1 MNIYVYLFVK
11 NRTFFFYLKSLYYIF
26 LIKLN
31 IQTISC
37 FLLCFMLVFQE
48 PTQYIFFLRCYLPL
62 SPEWSTKECNLLFIF
77 TFTCTNIYFTPKAQ
91 AYYVII
97 YSFFFSHNKFKM
109 HTIYLIIHK
118 GVLLGRRC
126 IFLLWGKYITSV
138 PCGWK
143 LQYVGRALDRV
154 DFCLVIQVRN
164 NINSHKNRE
173 LWM

>member
-1 MNIYVYLFVK
+1 M
-11 NRTFFFYLKSLYYIF
+11 
-26 LIKLN
+26 
-31 IQTISC
+31 QTISC

-48 PTQYIFFLRCYLPL
+48 PSQYTFFCDATYLYPPNEAPKNAIYYLYLHLHVQIYILRR
-62 SPEWSTKECNLLFIF
+62 KHRHIMLLYIH
-77 TFTCTNIYFTPKAQ
+77 
-91 AYYVII
+91 
-97 YSFFFSHNKFKM
+97 FFFSHNKFKM
-109 HTIYLIIHK
+109 LTIYLIIHK

-164 NINSHKNRE
+164 NINFHKNRE

>member
-1 MNIYVYLFVK
+1 MF
-11 NRTFFFYLKSLYYIF
+11 S
-26 LIKLN
+26 IKLKL
-31 IQTISC
+31 ICKQLAAFCCASC
-37 FLLCFMLVFQE
+37 WCFRNHHSTLFSAML
-48 PTQYIFFLRCYLPL
+48 PTFIPRMKHQRMQFIIYIYIYMY
-62 SPEWSTKECNLLFIF
+62 KY
-77 TFTCTNIYFTPKAQ
+77 IYFTPKAQ

-109 HTIYLIIHK
+109 LTIYLIIHK

-164 NINSHKNRE
+164 NINFHKNRE

>member
-1 MNIYVYLFVK
+1 M
-11 NRTFFFYLKSLYYIF
+11 
-26 LIKLN
+26 
-31 IQTISC
+31 QTISC

-48 PTQYIFFLRCYLPL
+48 PSQYTFFCDATYLYPPNEAPKNAIYYLYLHLHVYKYIFYAESTGILCYYI
-62 SPEWSTKECNLLFIF
+62 FI
-77 TFTCTNIYFTPKAQ
+77 
-91 AYYVII
+91 
-97 YSFFFSHNKFKM
+97 FFSHNKFKM

-126 IFLLWGKYITSV
+126 IFLLWGKYIASV

-164 NINSHKNRE
+164 NINFHKKESCGCKVYIVKIIIINIINKIQI
-173 LWM
+173 

>member
-1 MNIYVYLFVK
+1 MFP
-11 NRTFFFYLKSLYYIF
+11 
-26 LIKLN
+26 IKLKL
-31 IQTISC
+31 ICKQLAAFCCASC
-37 FLLCFMLVFQE
+37 WCFRNHHSTL
-48 PTQYIFFLRCYLPL
+48 FLRCYLPL

-91 AYYVII
+91 AYYFII

-143 LQYVGRALDRV
+143 LQYVGRALDRI

-164 NINSHKNRE
+164 NINFHKKRVVDVKSI
-173 LWM
+173 L

>member
-1 MNIYVYLFVK
+1 MLHAGV
-11 NRTFFFYLKSLYYIF
+11 SG
-26 LIKLN
+26 
-31 IQTISC
+31 TIT
-37 FLLCFMLVFQE
+37 VH
-48 PTQYIFFLRCYLPL
+48 FFLRCYLPL

-143 LQYVGRALDRV
+143 LQYVGRSLDRV

-164 NINSHKNRE
+164 NINFHKKENCGCKVYIVKIIIINIINKIQI
-173 LWM
+173 